1 MKSILAATVLLGAM
15 AGAVQGQDT
24 ELPSESAAFF
34 WAPAQYGDVLRIRVW
49 PDATLGGDFA
59 VETTGAV
66 NLPLLGAVPVV
77 GRNLEEIRADLVAR
91 YTEEAMRN
99 PVVSLTILFPVS
111 VLGEVRAPGLYV
123 FQPTNT
129 LFDAISEAGGLTD
142 RATSDGITLIR
153 DGQETIINVDGT
165 SGFAT
170 GDLDLFLR
178 SQDRIVIGRSS
189 ISGATVLQI
198 VQTAL
203 AVVTLITI
211 INR

>member
-1 MKSILAATVLLGAM
+1 LKSILAATVLLGAM

>member
-1 MKSILAATVLLGAM
+1 MPWPAPSRGRILSCRRSRPL
-15 AGAVQGQDT
+15 
-24 ELPSESAAFF
+24 FF

-111 VLGEVRAPGLYV
+111 VLGEVRLPGLYV

-178 SQDRIVIGRSS
+178 SQDRIVIDRSS

-211 INR
+211 ITR

>member
-24 ELPSESAAFF
+24 ELPSESAPFF

-111 VLGEVRAPGLYV
+111 VLGEVRLPGLYV

-178 SQDRIVIGRSS
+178 SQDRIIIDRSS